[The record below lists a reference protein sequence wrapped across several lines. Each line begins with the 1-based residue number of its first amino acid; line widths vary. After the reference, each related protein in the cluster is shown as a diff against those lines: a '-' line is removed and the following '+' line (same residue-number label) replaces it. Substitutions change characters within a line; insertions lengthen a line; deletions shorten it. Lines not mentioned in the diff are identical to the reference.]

1 MEPKNFLLE
10 IWNLKSEILSLR
22 ILKIKAWNFD
32 QETWSLNFL
41 KITNLSLKVGNWEC
55 EIENLGMKILILK
68 DTWKFWFW
76 KILEKEDFYFIFLGW
91 LSQLSLTEFKCG
103 GRNFGPPLLCLFS
116 FSFFLHLPSTSL
128 PPLTLFTFLFPLI
141 FLLQLTIYSHK
152 KHSSKLLNSPSSISI
167 NISLSSI
174 AGGSIKKVSGPSITG
189 GSIEL
194 LFLCL
199 CFVPRHFLDSCICR
213 CCFSRHLYLSRITE
227 DLYICSSRSDSHF
240 LNLSWSIR
248 TYSSPKH
255 SLLHI

>member
-1 MEPKNFLLE
+1 MIFETWNISNFKTLEPKNFLLE

-41 KITNLSLKVGNWEC
+41 KIANLSLKVGNWEC

-152 KHSSKLLNSPSSISI
+152 KHSSKLLNSSSSISL
-167 NISLSSI
+167 NISLDLRVLSI
-174 AGGSIKKVSGPSITG
+174 FIPHP
-189 GSIEL
+189 
-194 LFLCL
+194 FLVKPI
-199 CFVPRHFLDSCICR
+199 FQNP
-213 CCFSRHLYLSRITE
+213 FS
-227 DLYICSSRSDSHF
+227 
-240 LNLSWSIR
+240 
-248 TYSSPKH
+248 
-255 SLLHI
+255 LHQNGF